1 MNIKLFDSLLKHQI
15 NKLQKIKTVI
25 SLESLNRKEVK
36 ATDCSTIKFSIDKR
50 LEVKPIIGIEKHNLY
65 NLYKNIEK

>member
-25 SLESLNRKEVK
+25 SLESLNCKEVK
-36 ATDCSTIKFSIDKR
+36 AK
-50 LEVKPIIGIEKHNLY
+50 L
-65 NLYKNIEK
+65 